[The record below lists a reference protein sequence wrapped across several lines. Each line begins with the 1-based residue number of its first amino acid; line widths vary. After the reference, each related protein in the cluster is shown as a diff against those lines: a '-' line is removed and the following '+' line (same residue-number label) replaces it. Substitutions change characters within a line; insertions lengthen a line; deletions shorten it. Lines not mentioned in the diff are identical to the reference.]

1 VRAALQAAGFIPASA
16 DVTWRASMTV
26 ALTGEAAMAMLHLIE
41 ALKDLKDVENVY
53 TNVEIPD
60 EVLARS

>member
-1 VRAALQAAGFIPASA
+1 
-16 DVTWRASMTV
+16 
-26 ALTGEAAMAMLHLIE
+26 MLHLIE
-41 ALKDLKDVENVY
+41 ALKNLKDVENLY

>member
-1 VRAALQAAGFIPASA
+1 
-16 DVTWRASMTV
+16 
-26 ALTGEAAMAMLHLIE
+26 MLHLIK